1 MAENWEQ
8 WRGQLVQGKFRLD
21 QYLGGSDR
29 AAVFLAVGNQPGAQ
43 KVAIK
48 LVLVSPANADAQL
61 LRWKQAA
68 NLSHPHLMRILE
80 FGRCDLPGANLLYVA
95 TEYAEESLAQIL
107 PQRPLTSSEAQ
118 EMLRPVLDVLSYL
131 HHAGFVHGHLRPS
144 NVQAVNDQLKLSSDG
159 IVKINEPSGRTKR
172 DSYDPPEIATMMTSP
187 TGDVW
192 SVGMLLSE
200 ALTQKLPSVPA
211 ANSNPRQEDP
221 PVPASIPEPFQEIVR
236 NCLRS
241 DPRRRWTVERI
252 AGWLQSGL
260 PTPSTDTTPVPREP
274 SAKRGFWILMAA
286 VIVIVAIVAGI
297 EMRGPHQSLSS
308 DAPSQ
313 ASSQVQESQSSP
325 PAPHSEPTPRPEPT
339 HQSLSVPVSS
349 PPKPANHRSSRQDP
363 SSSPSLSSG
372 IIHQVMPAPSQGAR
386 NTVHGKVRVAVKV
399 AVDPSGN
406 VTNVT
411 FVTHGPSEYFARL
424 AHDAAEQW
432 KFAPA
437 RADGQ
442 NVASE
447 WLLKFA
453 FGRKGTEVSP
463 SRVVAR

>member
-29 AAVFLAVGNQPGAQ
+29 AAVFLSADAKGTR
-43 KVAIK
+43 KVAVK
-48 LVLVSPANADAQL
+48 LVLASPANADAQL

-68 NLSHPHLMRILE
+68 NLSHPHLMRVVE
-80 FGRCDLPGANLLYVA
+80 FGRCDLPGANLLYIA

-118 EMLRPVLDVLSYL
+118 EMLRPVLDVLTYL
-131 HHAGFVHGHLRPS
+131 HRAGFVHGHLRPS

-159 IVKINEPSGRTKR
+159 IFKINEPSGRAKR

-187 TGDVW
+187 AGDVW

-200 ALTQKLPSVPA
+200 ALTQQLPAVPA
-211 ANSNPRQEDP
+211 TAKGKPGQQDP
-221 PVPASIPEPFQEIVR
+221 AISGAIPEPFQEIIR
-236 NCLRS
+236 NSLRF
-241 DPRRRWTVERI
+241 DPQRRWTVERI

-260 PTPSTDTTPVPREP
+260 PTASTDTIPVPREP
-274 SAKRGFWILMAA
+274 SAKRGFWILIAA

-297 EMRGPHQSLSS
+297 EMRGPRHESASERP
-308 DAPSQ
+308 AQ
-313 ASSQVQESQSSP
+313 ASTDLQSGQTSSSQSEQ
-325 PAPHSEPTPRPEPT
+325 AGI
-339 HQSLSVPVSS
+339 PVSD
-349 PPKPANHRSSRQDP
+349 PKNVTPKPAARSSSQPDSAGLP
-363 SSSPSLSSG
+363 LG

-399 AVDPSGN
+399 AVDASGN
-406 VTNVT
+406 VTDVT
-411 FVTHGPSEYFARL
+411 FVSHGPSEYFARL
-424 AHDAAEQW
+424 AHNAAEQW

-437 RADGQ
+437 QMNGQ

-447 WLLKFA
+447 WVLKFA

-463 SRVVAR
+463 SQVAAR

>member
-8 WRGQLVQGKFRLD
+8 WRGQMVQGKFRLD

-29 AAVFLAVGNQPGAQ
+29 AAVFLSAGSQPGAQ
-43 KVAIK
+43 KAAVK

-68 NLSHPHLMRILE
+68 NLSHPHLMRVLE
-80 FGRCDLPGANLLYVA
+80 FGRCDLKGANLLYLA

-107 PQRPLTSSEAQ
+107 PQRPLTPSEAQ
-118 EMLRPVLDVLSYL
+118 EMLRPVLDVLTYL

-159 IVKINEPSGRTKR
+159 IVKINEPSGRAKR
-172 DSYDPPEIATMMTSP
+172 DSYDPPETATMMTSP
-187 TGDVW
+187 AGDVW

-200 ALTQKLPSVPA
+200 ALTQQLPPVPSA
-211 ANSNPRQEDP
+211 AIANSRQEDP
-221 PVPASIPEPFQEIVR
+221 VVPASIPEPFQEIVG
-236 NCLRS
+236 NCLLI

-252 AGWLQSGL
+252 AARLQSGL
-260 PTPSTDTTPVPREP
+260 PATSTDAIPVPREP
-274 SAKRGFWILMAA
+274 SAKRGFLILIAA

-297 EMRGPHQSLSS
+297 EMRGPRHESASES
-308 DAPSQ
+308 PAQ
-313 ASSQVQESQSSP
+313 ASSEVQEQPQTPLQP
-325 PAPHSEPTPRPEPT
+325 PDRI
-339 HQSLSVPVSS
+339 
-349 PPKPANHRSSRQDP
+349 SSRPD
-363 SSSPSLSSG
+363 SASLPPG

-399 AVDPSGN
+399 AVDPAGN
-406 VTNVT
+406 VTDVT
-411 FVTHGPSEYFARL
+411 FVSHGPSEYFARL
-424 AHDAAEQW
+424 AHNAAAQW

-437 RADGQ
+437 KMDGQ

-447 WLLKFA
+447 WVLKFA

-463 SRVVAR
+463 LRVVAR